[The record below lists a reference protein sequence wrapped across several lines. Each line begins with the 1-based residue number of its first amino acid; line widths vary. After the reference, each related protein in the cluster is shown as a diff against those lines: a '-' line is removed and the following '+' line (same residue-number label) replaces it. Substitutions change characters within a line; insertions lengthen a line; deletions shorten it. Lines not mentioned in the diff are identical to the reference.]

1 MVVSEEYAM
10 EQEHGNTQLGHGDAT
25 EPEASA
31 SGQKHTEPQTS
42 ANDFHPIRIKG
53 EPLSVTVL
61 RDRR

>member
-1 MVVSEEYAM
+1 MK
-10 EQEHGNTQLGHGDAT
+10 QEHADT
-25 EPEASA
+25 ESGPEGTTVPRP
-31 SGQKHTEPQTS
+31 SGPDERHADPQPS

>member
-1 MVVSEEYAM
+1 M